1 MKKDKQTE
9 VDPENLDQ
17 KNQKKKI
24 KLSTMAPALSALL
37 VVACAGASVAAYTPK
52 VYAVQKPEVKTADT
66 DEAAE
71 ENAEETALE
80 GQVFDL
86 PDGVYEGTG
95 TGFAGKITVAV
106 EIKDKKIVAITILNV
121 EADDAAFF
129 NRAKGVIDRII
140 QSQNLDVDVVS
151 GATYSSRGIISA
163 VKNALTGEKDSG
175 KTAENPGQGQGS
187 TTVAEVA
194 DAAAYKDGTYYGSA
208 TGFAGPIKVKVV
220 ISGGK
225 IASVEIVET
234 SDGSS
239 YIGKASAITGKIV
252 ASQSTNVDTVSG
264 ATYSSVGIINAVRN
278 ALAQAAVD
286 GSTVPASTESTEQ
299 NNQQNQTPVVPEVS
313 GNFPYPDGTYYGVA
327 EGYLGDVKVA
337 VVLKNKTIQSVQ
349 ILENEDDAAFFNR
362 ARAVVNN
369 IVKNQTTGV
378 DVVSGATYS
387 SNGIINAVKA
397 ALESAKA
404 AANPSNG
411 NNSNTNN
418 GNQNNNNSGNNNG
431 NNGNNNSDNNNG
443 NTEKPDDSNVETET
457 YYADGSYTV
466 TVKCEPD
473 EDEDFDAYN
482 LTATITI
489 KGDKIIAV
497 TNVTG
502 DGDSS
507 NSSYIKK
514 AVNGT
519 SSTAGMVSR
528 IIGMAVVDMTQENA
542 GSQVESNLA
551 ALDTVS
557 RATCSSKSIKEAC
570 KEALNQAR
578 AKFLEQKEAE
588 ERLADVKM
596 PDGTD
601 ETGKMDAE
609 LTDPEEGQKE
619 SSEESEAEEEKK
631 KSEAETDPADDSQ
644 GTEQEQLPETDAE

>member
-1 MKKDKQTE
+1 MKKDKKTE
-9 VDPENLDQ
+9 VDLENLDP

-24 KLSTMAPALSALL
+24 NLSTMAPALSALL
-37 VVACAGASVAAYTPK
+37 VVACAGASVAAYSPK
-52 VYAVQKPEVKTADT
+52 VYAVQKPSPKTESADT
-66 DEAAE
+66 TAE
-71 ENAEETALE
+71 DTAEETALE

-86 PDGVYEGTG
+86 PDGIYEGTG

-106 EIKDKKIVAITILNV
+106 EIKDKKIVAITVLNV

-175 KTAENPGQGQGS
+175 KTAENPGKGEGS

-225 IASVEIVET
+225 IASIEIVST

-239 YIGKASAITGKIV
+239 YISKASAITGKIV
-252 ASQSTNVDTVSG
+252 SSQSTNVDTVSG

-286 GSTVPASTESTEQ
+286 GSTVPVSTENTEQ
-299 NNQQNQTPVVPEVS
+299 NNQQNQSAPTPSVS
-313 GNFPYPDGTYYGVA
+313 GNFPYPDGTYYGTA

-337 VVLKNKTIQSVQ
+337 IVLKNHTIQSVQ

-411 NNSNTNN
+411 NNSNN

-431 NNGNNNSDNNNG
+431 NTGNNNNSNNNG
-443 NTEKPDDSNVETET
+443 STEKPDDSNTNAPT

-473 EDEDFDAYN
+473 ESEDFDAYN
-482 LTATITI
+482 LTATITV
-489 KGDKIIAV
+489 KGDKITAIS
-497 TNVTG
+497 NISG

-507 NSSYIKK
+507 NDRYINW
-514 AVNGT
+514 AANGRYNNVGII
-519 SSTAGMVSR
+519 SQ
-528 IIGMAVVDMTQENA
+528 IIGLATIDMSKENA
-542 GSQVESNLA
+542 ETTMNEAIANV
-551 ALDTVS
+551 DVVS
-557 RATCSSKSIKEAC
+557 RATCSSQALKDAC

-578 AKFLEQKEAE
+578 AKFLEQKDDQKN
-588 ERLADVKM
+588 LADVKM

-601 ETGKMDAE
+601 ETGNADTE
-609 LTDPEEGQKE
+609 LTDPENDPQ
-619 SSEESEAEEEKK
+619 EA
-631 KSEAETDPADDSQ
+631 A
-644 GTEQEQLPETDAE
+644 QEQLLETE

>member
-1 MKKDKQTE
+1 MKKDKKTE
-9 VDPENLDQ
+9 VDPENLDP

-24 KLSTMAPALSALL
+24 NLSTMAPALSALL
-37 VVACAGASVAAYTPK
+37 VVACAGASVAAYSPK
-52 VYAVQKPEVKTADT
+52 VYAVQKPSPKTESADT
-66 DEAAE
+66 TAE
-71 ENAEETALE
+71 DTAEETALE

-86 PDGVYEGTG
+86 PDGIYEGTG

-106 EIKDKKIVAITILNV
+106 EIKDKKIVAITVLNV

-140 QSQNLDVDVVS
+140 QSQNLDVDIVS

-175 KTAENPGQGQGS
+175 KTAENPGKGEGS

-225 IASVEIVET
+225 IASIEIVST

-239 YIGKASAITGKIV
+239 YISKASAITGKIV
-252 ASQSTNVDTVSG
+252 SFQSTNVDTVSG

-286 GSTVPASTESTEQ
+286 GSTVPVSTENTEQ
-299 NNQQNQTPVVPEVS
+299 NNQQNQSAPTPSVS
-313 GNFPYPDGTYYGVA
+313 GNFPYPDGTYYGTA

-337 VVLKNKTIQSVQ
+337 IVLKNHTIQSVQ

-411 NNSNTNN
+411 NNSNN

-431 NNGNNNSDNNNG
+431 NTGNNNNSNNSG
-443 NTEKPDDSNVETET
+443 STEKPDDSNTNAPT

-473 EDEDFDAYN
+473 ESEDFDAYN
-482 LTATITI
+482 LTATITV
-489 KGDKIIAV
+489 KGDKITAIS
-497 TNVTG
+497 NVSG

-507 NSSYIKK
+507 NDRYINW
-514 AVNGT
+514 AANGR
-519 SSTAGMVSR
+519 SNNVGIISQ
-528 IIGMAVVDMTQENA
+528 IIGLATIDMSKENA
-542 GSQVESNLA
+542 ETTMNEAIANV
-551 ALDTVS
+551 DVVS
-557 RATCSSKSIKEAC
+557 RATCSSKALKDAC

-578 AKFLEQKEAE
+578 AKFLEQKDDQKN
-588 ERLADVKM
+588 LADVKM

-601 ETGKMDAE
+601 ETGNADTE
-609 LTDPEEGQKE
+609 LTDPENDPQ
-619 SSEESEAEEEKK
+619 EA
-631 KSEAETDPADDSQ
+631 A
-644 GTEQEQLPETDAE
+644 QEQLLETE

>member
-1 MKKDKQTE
+1 MKKDKKTE
-9 VDPENLDQ
+9 VDPENLDP

-24 KLSTMAPALSALL
+24 NLSTMAPALSALL
-37 VVACAGASVAAYTPK
+37 VVACAGASVAAYSPK
-52 VYAVQKPEVKTADT
+52 VYAVQKPSPKTESADT
-66 DEAAE
+66 TAE
-71 ENAEETALE
+71 DTAEETALE

-86 PDGVYEGTG
+86 PDGIYEGTG

-106 EIKDKKIVAITILNV
+106 EIKDKKIVAITVLNV
-121 EADDAAFF
+121 EADDVAFF

-175 KTAENPGQGQGS
+175 KTAENPGKGEGS

-225 IASVEIVET
+225 IASIEIVST

-239 YIGKASAITGKIV
+239 YISKASAITGKIV
-252 ASQSTNVDTVSG
+252 SSQSTNVDTVSG

-286 GSTVPASTESTEQ
+286 GSTVPVSTENTEQ
-299 NNQQNQTPVVPEVS
+299 NNQQNQSAPTPSVS
-313 GNFPYPDGTYYGVA
+313 GNFPYPDGTYYGTA

-337 VVLKNKTIQSVQ
+337 IVLKNHTIQSVQ

-411 NNSNTNN
+411 NNSNN

-431 NNGNNNSDNNNG
+431 NTGNNNNSNNNG
-443 NTEKPDDSNVETET
+443 STEKPDDSNTNAPT

-473 EDEDFDAYN
+473 ESEDFDAYN
-482 LTATITI
+482 LTATITV
-489 KGDKIIAV
+489 KGDKITAIS
-497 TNVTG
+497 NVSG

-507 NSSYIKK
+507 NDRYINW
-514 AVNGT
+514 AANGR
-519 SSTAGMVSR
+519 SNNVGIISQ
-528 IIGMAVVDMTQENA
+528 IIGLATIDMSKENA
-542 GSQVESNLA
+542 ETTMNEAIANV
-551 ALDTVS
+551 DVVS
-557 RATCSSKSIKEAC
+557 RATCSSQALKDAC

-578 AKFLEQKEAE
+578 AKFLKQKDDQKN
-588 ERLADVKM
+588 LADVKM

-601 ETGKMDAE
+601 ETGNADTE
-609 LTDPEEGQKE
+609 LTDPENDPQ
-619 SSEESEAEEEKK
+619 EA
-631 KSEAETDPADDSQ
+631 A
-644 GTEQEQLPETDAE
+644 QEQLLETE

>member
-1 MKKDKQTE
+1 MKKDKKTE
-9 VDPENLDQ
+9 VDPENLDP

-24 KLSTMAPALSALL
+24 NLSTMAPALSALL
-37 VVACAGASVAAYTPK
+37 VVACAGASVAAYSPK
-52 VYAVQKPEVKTADT
+52 VYAVQKPSPKTESADT
-66 DEAAE
+66 TAE
-71 ENAEETALE
+71 DTAEETALE

-86 PDGVYEGTG
+86 PDGIYEGTG

-106 EIKDKKIVAITILNV
+106 EIKDKKIVAITVLNV

-175 KTAENPGQGQGS
+175 KTAENPGKGEGS

-225 IASVEIVET
+225 IASIEIVST

-239 YIGKASAITGKIV
+239 YISKASAITGKIV
-252 ASQSTNVDTVSG
+252 SSQSTNVDTVSG

-286 GSTVPASTESTEQ
+286 GSTVPASTENTEQ
-299 NNQQNQTPVVPEVS
+299 NNQQNQSAPTPSVS
-313 GNFPYPDGTYYGVA
+313 GNFPYPDGTYYGTA

-337 VVLKNKTIQSVQ
+337 IVLKNHTIQSVQ

-362 ARAVVNN
+362 ARAVVNH

-431 NNGNNNSDNNNG
+431 NNGDNNNGNNNG
-443 NTEKPDDSNVETET
+443 NTEKPDDSNVETGT

-473 EDEDFDAYN
+473 EDEGFDEYN
-482 LTATITI
+482 LTAAITV
-489 KGDKIIAV
+489 KGDKITAIS
-497 TNVTG
+497 NVSG

-507 NSSYIKK
+507 NDRYINW
-514 AVNGT
+514 AANGR
-519 SSTAGMVSR
+519 SNNAGIINQ
-528 IIGMAVVDMTQENA
+528 IIGLATIDMSKENA
-542 GSQVESNLA
+542 ETTMNEAIANV
-551 ALDTVS
+551 DVVS
-557 RATCSSKSIKEAC
+557 RATCSSKALKEAC

-578 AKFLEQKEAE
+578 AKFLEQKEE
-588 ERLADVKM
+588 QEDLADVKM
-596 PDGTD
+596 PAGTGNAD
-601 ETGKMDAE
+601 TE
-609 LTDPEEGQKE
+609 LTDPKNDPQ
-619 SSEESEAEEEKK
+619 EA
-631 KSEAETDPADDSQ
+631 A
-644 GTEQEQLPETDAE
+644 QEQLLETE

>member
-1 MKKDKQTE
+1 MKKDKKTE
-9 VDPENLDQ
+9 VDLENLDP

-24 KLSTMAPALSALL
+24 NLSTMAPALSALL
-37 VVACAGASVAAYTPK
+37 VVACAGASVAAYSPK
-52 VYAVQKPEVKTADT
+52 VYAVQKPSPKTESADT
-66 DEAAE
+66 TAE
-71 ENAEETALE
+71 DTAEETALE

-86 PDGVYEGTG
+86 PDGIYEGTG

-106 EIKDKKIVAITILNV
+106 EIKDKKIVAITVLNV

-175 KTAENPGQGQGS
+175 KTAENPGKGEGS

-225 IASVEIVET
+225 IASIEIVST

-239 YIGKASAITGKIV
+239 YISKASAITGKIV
-252 ASQSTNVDTVSG
+252 SSQSTNVDTVSG

-286 GSTVPASTESTEQ
+286 GSTVPASTENTEQ
-299 NNQQNQTPVVPEVS
+299 NNQQNQSAPTPSVS
-313 GNFPYPDGTYYGVA
+313 GNFPYPDGTYYGTA

-337 VVLKNKTIQSVQ
+337 IVLKNHTIQSVQ

-411 NNSNTNN
+411 NNSNN

-431 NNGNNNSDNNNG
+431 NTGNNNNSNNNG
-443 NTEKPDDSNVETET
+443 STEKPDDSNTNAPT

-473 EDEDFDAYN
+473 ESEDFDAYN
-482 LTATITI
+482 LTATITV
-489 KGDKIIAV
+489 KGDKITAIS
-497 TNVTG
+497 NVSG

-507 NSSYIKK
+507 NDRYINW
-514 AVNGT
+514 AANGR
-519 SSTAGMVSR
+519 SNNVGIVSQ
-528 IIGMAVVDMTQENA
+528 IIGLATIDMSKENA
-542 GSQVESNLA
+542 ETTMNEAIANV
-551 ALDTVS
+551 DVVS
-557 RATCSSKSIKEAC
+557 RATCSSKALKDAC

-578 AKFLEQKEAE
+578 AKFLEQKDDQKN
-588 ERLADVKM
+588 LADVKM

-601 ETGKMDAE
+601 ETGNADTE
-609 LTDPEEGQKE
+609 LTDPENDPQ
-619 SSEESEAEEEKK
+619 EA
-631 KSEAETDPADDSQ
+631 A
-644 GTEQEQLPETDAE
+644 QEQLLETE

>member
-1 MKKDKQTE
+1 MKKDKKTE
-9 VDPENLDQ
+9 VDPENLDP

-24 KLSTMAPALSALL
+24 NLSTMAPALSALL
-37 VVACAGASVAAYTPK
+37 VVACAGASVAAYSPK
-52 VYAVQKPEVKTADT
+52 VYAVQKPSPKTESADT
-66 DEAAE
+66 TAE
-71 ENAEETALE
+71 DTAEETALE

-86 PDGVYEGTG
+86 PDGIYEGTG

-106 EIKDKKIVAITILNV
+106 EIKDKKIVAITVLNV

-175 KTAENPGQGQGS
+175 KTAENPGKGEGS

-225 IASVEIVET
+225 IASIEIVST

-239 YIGKASAITGKIV
+239 YISKASAITGKIV
-252 ASQSTNVDTVSG
+252 SSQSTNVDTVSG

-286 GSTVPASTESTEQ
+286 GSTVPASTENTEQ
-299 NNQQNQTPVVPEVS
+299 NNQQNQSAPTPSVS
-313 GNFPYPDGTYYGVA
+313 GNFPYPDGTYYGTA

-337 VVLKNKTIQSVQ
+337 IVLKNHTIQSVQ

-411 NNSNTNN
+411 NNSNN

-431 NNGNNNSDNNNG
+431 NTGNNNNSNNNG
-443 NTEKPDDSNVETET
+443 STEKPDDSNTNAPT

-473 EDEDFDAYN
+473 ESEHFDAYN
-482 LTATITI
+482 LTATITV
-489 KGDKIIAV
+489 KGDKITAIS
-497 TNVTG
+497 NVSG

-507 NSSYIKK
+507 NDRYINW
-514 AVNGT
+514 AENGR
-519 SSTAGMVSR
+519 SNNVGIISQ
-528 IIGMAVVDMTQENA
+528 IIGLATIDMSKENA
-542 GSQVESNLA
+542 ETTMNEAIANV
-551 ALDTVS
+551 DVVS
-557 RATCSSKSIKEAC
+557 RATCSSQALKDAC

-578 AKFLEQKEAE
+578 AKFLEQKDDQKN
-588 ERLADVKM
+588 LADVKM

-601 ETGKMDAE
+601 ETGNADTE
-609 LTDPEEGQKE
+609 LTDPENDPQ
-619 SSEESEAEEEKK
+619 EA
-631 KSEAETDPADDSQ
+631 A
-644 GTEQEQLPETDAE
+644 QEQLLETE

>member
-1 MKKDKQTE
+1 MKKDKKTE
-9 VDPENLDQ
+9 VDPENLDP

-24 KLSTMAPALSALL
+24 NLSTMAPALSALL
-37 VVACAGASVAAYTPK
+37 VVACAGASVAAYSPK
-52 VYAVQKPEVKTADT
+52 VYAVQKPSPKTESADT
-66 DEAAE
+66 TAE
-71 ENAEETALE
+71 DTAEETALE

-86 PDGVYEGTG
+86 PDGIYEGTG

-106 EIKDKKIVAITILNV
+106 EIKDKKIVAITVLNV

-140 QSQNLDVDVVS
+140 QSQNLVVDVVS

-175 KTAENPGQGQGS
+175 KTAENPGKGEGS

-194 DAAAYKDGTYYGSA
+194 DAAVYKDGTYYGSA

-225 IASVEIVET
+225 IASIEIVST

-239 YIGKASAITGKIV
+239 YISKASAITGKIV
-252 ASQSTNVDTVSG
+252 SSQSTNVDTVSG

-286 GSTVPASTESTEQ
+286 GSTVPVSTENTEQ
-299 NNQQNQTPVVPEVS
+299 NNQQNQSAPTPSVS
-313 GNFPYPDGTYYGVA
+313 GNFPYPDGTYYGTA

-337 VVLKNKTIQSVQ
+337 IVLKNHTIQSVQ

-411 NNSNTNN
+411 NNSNN

-431 NNGNNNSDNNNG
+431 NTGNNNNSNNNG
-443 NTEKPDDSNVETET
+443 STEKPDDSNTNAPT

-473 EDEDFDAYN
+473 ESEDFDAYN
-482 LTATITI
+482 LTATITV
-489 KGDKIIAV
+489 KGDKITAIS
-497 TNVTG
+497 NVSG

-507 NSSYIKK
+507 NDRYINW
-514 AVNGT
+514 AANGR
-519 SSTAGMVSR
+519 SNNVGIISQ
-528 IIGMAVVDMTQENA
+528 IIGLATIDMSKENA
-542 GSQVESNLA
+542 ETTMNEAIANV
-551 ALDTVS
+551 DVVS
-557 RATCSSKSIKEAC
+557 RATCSSQALKDAC

-578 AKFLEQKEAE
+578 AKFLEQKDDQKN
-588 ERLADVKM
+588 LADVKM

-601 ETGKMDAE
+601 ETGNADTE
-609 LTDPEEGQKE
+609 LTDPENDPQ
-619 SSEESEAEEEKK
+619 EA
-631 KSEAETDPADDSQ
+631 A
-644 GTEQEQLPETDAE
+644 QEQLLETE

>member
-1 MKKDKQTE
+1 MKKDKKTE
-9 VDPENLDQ
+9 VDPENLDP

-24 KLSTMAPALSALL
+24 NLSTMAPALSALL
-37 VVACAGASVAAYTPK
+37 VVACAGASVAAYSPK
-52 VYAVQKPEVKTADT
+52 VYAVQKPSPKTESADT
-66 DEAAE
+66 TAE
-71 ENAEETALE
+71 DTAEETALE

-86 PDGVYEGTG
+86 PDGIYEGTG

-106 EIKDKKIVAITILNV
+106 EIKDKKIVAITVLNV

-175 KTAENPGQGQGS
+175 KTAENPGKGEGS

-225 IASVEIVET
+225 IASIEIVST

-239 YIGKASAITGKIV
+239 YISKASAITGKIV
-252 ASQSTNVDTVSG
+252 SSQSTNVDTVSG

-286 GSTVPASTESTEQ
+286 GSTVPVSTENTEQ
-299 NNQQNQTPVVPEVS
+299 NNQQNQSAPTPSVS
-313 GNFPYPDGTYYGVA
+313 GNFPYPDGTYYGTA

-337 VVLKNKTIQSVQ
+337 IVLKNHTIQSVQ

-411 NNSNTNN
+411 NNSNN

-431 NNGNNNSDNNNG
+431 NTGNNNNSNNNG
-443 NTEKPDDSNVETET
+443 STEKPDDSNTNAPT

-466 TVKCEPD
+466 TVKCGPD
-473 EDEDFDAYN
+473 ESEDFDAYN
-482 LTATITI
+482 LTATITV
-489 KGDKIIAV
+489 KGDKITAIS
-497 TNVTG
+497 NVSG

-507 NSSYIKK
+507 NDRYINW
-514 AVNGT
+514 AANGR
-519 SSTAGMVSR
+519 SNNVGIISQ
-528 IIGMAVVDMTQENA
+528 IIGLATIDMSKENA
-542 GSQVESNLA
+542 ETTMNEAIANV
-551 ALDTVS
+551 DVVS
-557 RATCSSKSIKEAC
+557 RATCSSKALKDAC

-578 AKFLEQKEAE
+578 AKFLEQKDDQKN
-588 ERLADVKM
+588 LADVKM

-601 ETGKMDAE
+601 ETGNADTE
-609 LTDPEEGQKE
+609 LTDPENDPQ
-619 SSEESEAEEEKK
+619 EA
-631 KSEAETDPADDSQ
+631 A
-644 GTEQEQLPETDAE
+644 QEQLLETE

>member
-1 MKKDKQTE
+1 MKKDKKTE
-9 VDPENLDQ
+9 VDPENLDP

-24 KLSTMAPALSALL
+24 NLSTMAPALSALL
-37 VVACAGASVAAYTPK
+37 VVACAGASVAAYSPK
-52 VYAVQKPEVKTADT
+52 VYAVQKPSPKTESADT
-66 DEAAE
+66 TAE
-71 ENAEETALE
+71 DTAEETALE

-86 PDGVYEGTG
+86 PDGIYEGTG

-106 EIKDKKIVAITILNV
+106 EIKDKKIVAITVLNV

-175 KTAENPGQGQGS
+175 KTAENPGKGEGS
-187 TTVAEVA
+187 TTVAQVA

-220 ISGGK
+220 ISSGK
-225 IASVEIVET
+225 IASIEIVST

-239 YIGKASAITGKIV
+239 YISKASAITGKIV
-252 ASQSTNVDTVSG
+252 SSQSTNVDTVSG

-278 ALAQAAVD
+278 ALAQAAAD
-286 GSTVPASTESTEQ
+286 GTTVPDSTENTEQ
-299 NNQQNQTPVVPEVS
+299 NNQQNQAAPTPTVT

-337 VVLKNKTIQSVQ
+337 IVLKNKTLQSVE

-362 ARAVVNN
+362 ARTVANN

-411 NNSNTNN
+411 NNSNN

-431 NNGNNNSDNNNG
+431 NTGNNNNSNNNG
-443 NTEKPDDSNVETET
+443 STEKPDDSNTNAPT

-473 EDEDFDAYN
+473 ESENFDAYN
-482 LTATITI
+482 LTATITV
-489 KGDKIIAV
+489 KGDKITAIS
-497 TNVTG
+497 NVSG

-507 NSSYIKK
+507 NDRYINW
-514 AVNGT
+514 AANGR
-519 SSTAGMVSR
+519 SNNVGIISQ
-528 IIGMAVVDMTQENA
+528 IIGLATIDMSKENA
-542 GSQVESNLA
+542 ETTMNEAIANV
-551 ALDTVS
+551 DVVS
-557 RATCSSKSIKEAC
+557 RATCSSQALKDAC

-578 AKFLEQKEAE
+578 AKFLEQKDDQKN
-588 ERLADVKM
+588 LADVKM

-601 ETGKMDAE
+601 ETGNADTE
-609 LTDPEEGQKE
+609 LTDPENDPQ
-619 SSEESEAEEEKK
+619 EA
-631 KSEAETDPADDSQ
+631 A
-644 GTEQEQLPETDAE
+644 QEQLLETE

>member
-1 MKKDKQTE
+1 MKKDKKTE
-9 VDPENLDQ
+9 VDPENLDP

-24 KLSTMAPALSALL
+24 NLSTMAPALSALL
-37 VVACAGASVAAYTPK
+37 VVACAGASVAAYSPK
-52 VYAVQKPEVKTADT
+52 VYAVQKPSLKTESADT
-66 DEAAE
+66 TAE
-71 ENAEETALE
+71 DTAEETALE

-86 PDGVYEGTG
+86 PDGIYEGTG

-106 EIKDKKIVAITILNV
+106 EIKDKKIVAITVLNV

-140 QSQNLDVDVVS
+140 QSQNLDVDVIS

-175 KTAENPGQGQGS
+175 KTAENPGKGEGS

-225 IASVEIVET
+225 IASIEIVST

-239 YIGKASAITGKIV
+239 YISKASAITGKIV
-252 ASQSTNVDTVSG
+252 SSQSTNVDTVSG

-286 GSTVPASTESTEQ
+286 GSTVPASTENTEQ
-299 NNQQNQTPVVPEVS
+299 NNQQNQSAPTPSVS
-313 GNFPYPDGTYYGVA
+313 GNFPYPDGTYYGTA

-337 VVLKNKTIQSVQ
+337 IVLKNHTIQSVQ

-411 NNSNTNN
+411 NNSNN

-431 NNGNNNSDNNNG
+431 NTENNNNSNNNG
-443 NTEKPDDSNVETET
+443 STEKPDDSNTNAPT

-473 EDEDFDAYN
+473 ESEDFDAYN
-482 LTATITI
+482 LTATITV
-489 KGDKIIAV
+489 KGDKITAIS
-497 TNVTG
+497 NVSG

-507 NSSYIKK
+507 NDRYINW
-514 AVNGT
+514 AANGR
-519 SSTAGMVSR
+519 SNNVGIISQ
-528 IIGMAVVDMTQENA
+528 IIGLATIDMSKENA
-542 GSQVESNLA
+542 ETTMNEAIANV
-551 ALDTVS
+551 DVVS
-557 RATCSSKSIKEAC
+557 RATCSSKALKDAC

-578 AKFLEQKEAE
+578 AKFLEQKDDQKN
-588 ERLADVKM
+588 LADVKM

-601 ETGKMDAE
+601 ETGNADTE
-609 LTDPEEGQKE
+609 LTDPENDPQEAAQKQLL
-619 SSEESEAEEEKK
+619 
-631 KSEAETDPADDSQ
+631 ET
-644 GTEQEQLPETDAE
+644 E

>member
-1 MKKDKQTE
+1 MKKDKKTE
-9 VDPENLDQ
+9 VDPENLDP

-24 KLSTMAPALSALL
+24 NLSTMAPALSALL
-37 VVACAGASVAAYTPK
+37 VVACAGASVAAYSPK
-52 VYAVQKPEVKTADT
+52 VYAVQKPSPKTESADT
-66 DEAAE
+66 TAE
-71 ENAEETALE
+71 DTAEETALE

-86 PDGVYEGTG
+86 PDGIYEGTG

-106 EIKDKKIVAITILNV
+106 EIKDKKIVAITVLNV

-175 KTAENPGQGQGS
+175 KTAENPGKGEGS

-225 IASVEIVET
+225 IASIEIVST

-239 YIGKASAITGKIV
+239 YISKASAITGKIV
-252 ASQSTNVDTVSG
+252 SSQSTNVDTVSG

-286 GSTVPASTESTEQ
+286 GSTVPVSTENTEQ
-299 NNQQNQTPVVPEVS
+299 NNQQNQSAPTPSVS
-313 GNFPYPDGTYYGVA
+313 GNFPYPDGTYYGTA

-337 VVLKNKTIQSVQ
+337 IVLKNHTIQSVQ

-411 NNSNTNN
+411 NNSNN

-431 NNGNNNSDNNNG
+431 NTGNNNNSNNNG
-443 NTEKPDDSNVETET
+443 STEKPDDSNTNAPT

-473 EDEDFDAYN
+473 ESEDFDAYN
-482 LTATITI
+482 LTATITV
-489 KGDKIIAV
+489 KGDKITAIS
-497 TNVTG
+497 NVSG

-507 NSSYIKK
+507 NDRYINW
-514 AVNGT
+514 AANGR
-519 SSTAGMVSR
+519 SNNVGIISQ
-528 IIGMAVVDMTQENA
+528 IIGLATIDMSKENA
-542 GSQVESNLA
+542 ETTMNEAIANV
-551 ALDTVS
+551 DVVS
-557 RATCSSKSIKEAC
+557 RATCSSQALKDAC

-578 AKFLEQKEAE
+578 AKFLKQKDDQKN
-588 ERLADVKM
+588 LADVKM

-601 ETGKMDAE
+601 ETGNADTE
-609 LTDPEEGQKE
+609 LTDPENEPQ
-619 SSEESEAEEEKK
+619 EA
-631 KSEAETDPADDSQ
+631 A
-644 GTEQEQLPETDAE
+644 QEQLLETE

>member
-1 MKKDKQTE
+1 M
-9 VDPENLDQ
+9 
-17 KNQKKKI
+17 
-24 KLSTMAPALSALL
+24 
-37 VVACAGASVAAYTPK
+37 AAYTPK
-52 VYAVQKPEVKTADT
+52 VYAVQKAAPKATESDT
-66 DEAAE
+66 VEDTTAE
-71 ENAEETALE
+71 EMNLE

-86 PDGVYEGTG
+86 PDGIYEGTG
-95 TGFAGKITVAV
+95 TGFVGKITVAV
-106 EIKDKKIVAITILNV
+106 EIKDKKIVAITVLNV

-175 KTAENPGQGQGS
+175 KTAENPGKGEGS

-225 IASVEIVET
+225 IASIEIVST

-239 YIGKASAITGKIV
+239 YISKASAITGKIV
-252 ASQSTNVDTVSG
+252 SSQSTNVDTVSG

-286 GSTVPASTESTEQ
+286 GSTVPASTENTEQ
-299 NNQQNQTPVVPEVS
+299 NNQQNQSAPTPSVS
-313 GNFPYPDGTYYGVA
+313 GNFPYPDGTYYGTA

-337 VVLKNKTIQSVQ
+337 IVLKNHTIQSVQ

-411 NNSNTNN
+411 NNSNN

-431 NNGNNNSDNNNG
+431 NTGNNNNSNNNG
-443 NTEKPDDSNVETET
+443 STEKPDDSNTNAPT

-473 EDEDFDAYN
+473 ESEDFDAYN
-482 LTATITI
+482 LTATITV
-489 KGDKIIAV
+489 KGDKITAIS
-497 TNVTG
+497 NVSG

-507 NSSYIKK
+507 NDRYINW
-514 AVNGT
+514 AANGR
-519 SSTAGMVSR
+519 SNNVGIISQ
-528 IIGMAVVDMTQENA
+528 IIGLATIDMSKENA
-542 GSQVESNLA
+542 ETTMNEAIANV
-551 ALDTVS
+551 DVVS
-557 RATCSSKSIKEAC
+557 RATCSSQALKDAC

-578 AKFLEQKEAE
+578 AKFLEQKDDQKN
-588 ERLADVKM
+588 LADVKM

-601 ETGKMDAE
+601 ETGNADTE
-609 LTDPEEGQKE
+609 LTDPENDPQ
-619 SSEESEAEEEKK
+619 EA
-631 KSEAETDPADDSQ
+631 A
-644 GTEQEQLPETDAE
+644 QEQLLETE

>member
-1 MKKDKQTE
+1 M
-9 VDPENLDQ
+9 
-17 KNQKKKI
+17 
-24 KLSTMAPALSALL
+24 
-37 VVACAGASVAAYTPK
+37 AAYSPK
-52 VYAVQKPEVKTADT
+52 VYAVQKPSPKTESADT
-66 DEAAE
+66 TAE
-71 ENAEETALE
+71 DTAEETALE

-86 PDGVYEGTG
+86 PDGIYEGTG

-106 EIKDKKIVAITILNV
+106 EIKDKKIVAITVLNV

-175 KTAENPGQGQGS
+175 KTAENPGKGEGS

-225 IASVEIVET
+225 IASIEIVST

-239 YIGKASAITGKIV
+239 YISKASAITGKIV
-252 ASQSTNVDTVSG
+252 SSQSTNVDTVSG

-286 GSTVPASTESTEQ
+286 GSTVPVSTENTEQ
-299 NNQQNQTPVVPEVS
+299 NNQQNQSAPTPSVS
-313 GNFPYPDGTYYGVA
+313 GNFPYPDGTYYGTA

-337 VVLKNKTIQSVQ
+337 IVLKNHTIQSVQ

-411 NNSNTNN
+411 NNSNN

-431 NNGNNNSDNNNG
+431 NTGNNNNSNNNG
-443 NTEKPDDSNVETET
+443 STEKPDDSNTNAPT

-466 TVKCEPD
+466 TVKCGPD
-473 EDEDFDAYN
+473 ESEDFDAYN
-482 LTATITI
+482 LTATITV
-489 KGDKIIAV
+489 KGDKITAIS
-497 TNVTG
+497 NVSG

-507 NSSYIKK
+507 NDRYINW
-514 AVNGT
+514 AANGR
-519 SSTAGMVSR
+519 SNNVGIISQ
-528 IIGMAVVDMTQENA
+528 IIGLATIDMSKENA
-542 GSQVESNLA
+542 ETTMNEAIANV
-551 ALDTVS
+551 DVVS
-557 RATCSSKSIKEAC
+557 RATCSSQALKDAC

-578 AKFLEQKEAE
+578 AKFLEQKDDQKN
-588 ERLADVKM
+588 LADVKM

-601 ETGKMDAE
+601 ETGNADTE
-609 LTDPEEGQKE
+609 LTDPENDPQ
-619 SSEESEAEEEKK
+619 EA
-631 KSEAETDPADDSQ
+631 A
-644 GTEQEQLPETDAE
+644 QEQLLETE

>member
-1 MKKDKQTE
+1 MKKDKKTE
-9 VDPENLDQ
+9 VDPENLDP

-24 KLSTMAPALSALL
+24 NLSTMAPALSALL
-37 VVACAGASVAAYTPK
+37 VVACAGASVAAYSPK
-52 VYAVQKPEVKTADT
+52 VYAVQKPSPKTESADT
-66 DEAAE
+66 TAE
-71 ENAEETALE
+71 DTAEETALE

-86 PDGVYEGTG
+86 PDGIYEGTG

-106 EIKDKKIVAITILNV
+106 EIKDKKIVAITVLNV

-175 KTAENPGQGQGS
+175 KTAENPGKGEGS

-225 IASVEIVET
+225 IASIEIVST

-239 YIGKASAITGKIV
+239 YISKASAITGKIV
-252 ASQSTNVDTVSG
+252 SSQSTNVDTVSG

-286 GSTVPASTESTEQ
+286 GSTVPASTENTEQ
-299 NNQQNQTPVVPEVS
+299 NNQQNQSAPTPSVS
-313 GNFPYPDGTYYGVA
+313 GNFPYPDGTYYGTA

-337 VVLKNKTIQSVQ
+337 IVLKNHTIQSVQ

-404 AANPSNG
+404 AANPFNG
-411 NNSNTNN
+411 NNSNN

-431 NNGNNNSDNNNG
+431 NTGNNNNSNNNG
-443 NTEKPDDSNVETET
+443 STEKPDDSNTNAPT

-473 EDEDFDAYN
+473 ESEDFDAYN
-482 LTATITI
+482 LTATITV
-489 KGDKIIAV
+489 KGDKITAIS
-497 TNVTG
+497 NVSG

-507 NSSYIKK
+507 NDRYINW
-514 AVNGT
+514 AANGR
-519 SSTAGMVSR
+519 SNNVGIISQ
-528 IIGMAVVDMTQENA
+528 IIGLATIDMSKENA
-542 GSQVESNLA
+542 ETTMNEAIANV
-551 ALDTVS
+551 DVVS
-557 RATCSSKSIKEAC
+557 RATCSSQALKDAC

-578 AKFLEQKEAE
+578 AKFLEQKDDQKN
-588 ERLADVKM
+588 LADVKM

-601 ETGKMDAE
+601 ETGNADTE
-609 LTDPEEGQKE
+609 LTDPENDPQ
-619 SSEESEAEEEKK
+619 EA
-631 KSEAETDPADDSQ
+631 A
-644 GTEQEQLPETDAE
+644 QEQLLETE

>member
-1 MKKDKQTE
+1 MKKDKKTE
-9 VDPENLDQ
+9 VDPENLDP

-24 KLSTMAPALSALL
+24 NLSTMAPALSALL
-37 VVACAGASVAAYTPK
+37 VVACAGASVAAYSPK
-52 VYAVQKPEVKTADT
+52 VYAVQKPSPKTESADT
-66 DEAAE
+66 TAE
-71 ENAEETALE
+71 DTAEETALE

-86 PDGVYEGTG
+86 PDGIYEGTG

-106 EIKDKKIVAITILNV
+106 EIKDKKIVAITVLNV

-163 VKNALTGEKDSG
+163 IKNALTGEKDSG
-175 KTAENPGQGQGS
+175 KTAENPGKGEGS

-225 IASVEIVET
+225 IASIEIVST

-239 YIGKASAITGKIV
+239 YISKASAITGKIV
-252 ASQSTNVDTVSG
+252 SSQSTNVDTVSG

-286 GSTVPASTESTEQ
+286 GSTVPVSTENTEQ
-299 NNQQNQTPVVPEVS
+299 NNQQNQSAPTPSVS
-313 GNFPYPDGTYYGVA
+313 GNFPYPDGTYYGTA

-337 VVLKNKTIQSVQ
+337 IVLKNHTIQSVQ

-411 NNSNTNN
+411 NNSNN

-431 NNGNNNSDNNNG
+431 NTGNNNNSNNNG
-443 NTEKPDDSNVETET
+443 STEKPDDSNTNAPT

-473 EDEDFDAYN
+473 ESEDFDAYN
-482 LTATITI
+482 LTATITV
-489 KGDKIIAV
+489 KGDKITAIS
-497 TNVTG
+497 NVSG

-507 NSSYIKK
+507 NDRYINW
-514 AVNGT
+514 AANGR
-519 SSTAGMVSR
+519 SNNVGIISQ
-528 IIGMAVVDMTQENA
+528 IIGLATIDMSKENA
-542 GSQVESNLA
+542 ETTMNEAIANV
-551 ALDTVS
+551 DVVS
-557 RATCSSKSIKEAC
+557 RATCSSQALKDAC

-578 AKFLEQKEAE
+578 AKFLKQKDDQKN
-588 ERLADVKM
+588 LADVKM

-601 ETGKMDAE
+601 ETGNADTE
-609 LTDPEEGQKE
+609 LTDPENDPQ
-619 SSEESEAEEEKK
+619 EA
-631 KSEAETDPADDSQ
+631 A
-644 GTEQEQLPETDAE
+644 QEQLLETE

>member
-9 VDPENLDQ
+9 VDQENMDP

-24 KLSTMAPALSALL
+24 KLSSMAPALSALL
-37 VVACAGASVAAYTPK
+37 VVACVGASVATYTPK
-52 VYAVQKPEVKTADT
+52 VYAVQKPSPKTEDT
-66 DEAAE
+66 ETA
-71 ENAEETALE
+71 AEETAEETTLE

-95 TGFAGKITVAV
+95 TGFAGKITVSV
-106 EIKDKKIVAITILNV
+106 EIKDKKIVAITVLNV

-175 KTAENPGQGQGS
+175 KTAENPGLGQGS
-187 TTVAEVA
+187 TSVAEVA

-225 IASVEIVET
+225 IASVEIVST

-252 ASQSTNVDTVSG
+252 SSQSTNVDTVSG

-278 ALAQAAVD
+278 ALAQAVVD
-286 GSTVPASTESTEQ
+286 GSSVPASTDTVSGDD
-299 NNQQNQTPVVPEVS
+299 QQDQSAPTPSVT
-313 GNFPYPDGTYYGVA
+313 GNFPYPDGTYYGTA

-337 VVLKNKTIQSVQ
+337 IVLKNKTIQSVE

-362 ARAVVNN
+362 ARAVAGT

-411 NNSNTNN
+411 NNSNANNGSDNSNN
-418 GNQNNNNSGNNNG
+418 GNQNNNGNNSNNGNTDNGGDNNG
-431 NNGNNNSDNNNG
+431 NNSG
-443 NTEKPDDSNVETET
+443 NTDTPDQSGPV
-457 YYADGSYTV
+457 YYADGTYTV

-489 KGDKIIAV
+489 KNDKITAV

-502 DGDSS
+502 DGDSG
-507 NSSYIKK
+507 NNSYIKK

-519 SSTAGMVSR
+519 SSVAGMASR
-528 IIGMAVVDMTQENA
+528 IVGMAVVDMTQENA
-542 GSQVESNLA
+542 GSQVEGNIA

-557 RATCSSKSIKEAC
+557 RATCSSNSIKAAC
-570 KEALNQAR
+570 KEALAQAR
-578 AKFLEQKEAE
+578 EKFLEENKAKEG
-588 ERLADVKM
+588 LNDIKM
-596 PDGTD
+596 TEGTD
-601 ETGKMDAE
+601 ETDNTQTGTEETQEPDQTAEAE
-609 LTDPEEGQKE
+609 LSVNAK
-619 SSEESEAEEEKK
+619 
-631 KSEAETDPADDSQ
+631 
-644 GTEQEQLPETDAE
+644 

>member
-1 MKKDKQTE
+1 MKKDKKTE
-9 VDPENLDQ
+9 VDPENLDP

-24 KLSTMAPALSALL
+24 NLSTMAPALSALL
-37 VVACAGASVAAYTPK
+37 VVACAGASVAAYSPK
-52 VYAVQKPEVKTADT
+52 VYAVQKPSPKTESADT
-66 DEAAE
+66 TAE
-71 ENAEETALE
+71 DTAEETALE

-86 PDGVYEGTG
+86 PDGIYEGTG

-106 EIKDKKIVAITILNV
+106 EIKDKKIVAITVLNV

-140 QSQNLDVDVVS
+140 QSQNFDVDVVS
-151 GATYSSRGIISA
+151 GATYSSRDIISA

-175 KTAENPGQGQGS
+175 KTAENPGKGEGS

-225 IASVEIVET
+225 IASIEIVST

-239 YIGKASAITGKIV
+239 YISKASAITGKIV
-252 ASQSTNVDTVSG
+252 SSQSTNVDTVSG

-286 GSTVPASTESTEQ
+286 GSTVPASTENTEQ
-299 NNQQNQTPVVPEVS
+299 NNQQNQSAPTPSVS
-313 GNFPYPDGTYYGVA
+313 GNFPYPDGTYYGTA

-337 VVLKNKTIQSVQ
+337 IVLKNHTIQSVQ

-362 ARAVVNN
+362 ACAVVNN

-411 NNSNTNN
+411 NNSNN

-431 NNGNNNSDNNNG
+431 NTGNNNNSNNNG
-443 NTEKPDDSNVETET
+443 STEKPDDSNTNAPT

-473 EDEDFDAYN
+473 ESEDFDAYN
-482 LTATITI
+482 LTATITV
-489 KGDKIIAV
+489 KGDKITAIS
-497 TNVTG
+497 NVSG

-507 NSSYIKK
+507 NDRYINW
-514 AVNGT
+514 AANGR
-519 SSTAGMVSR
+519 SNNVGIISQ
-528 IIGMAVVDMTQENA
+528 IIGLATIDMSKENA
-542 GSQVESNLA
+542 ETTMNEAIANV
-551 ALDTVS
+551 DVVS
-557 RATCSSKSIKEAC
+557 RATCSSQALKDAC

-578 AKFLEQKEAE
+578 AKFLEQKDDQKN
-588 ERLADVKM
+588 LADVKM

-601 ETGKMDAE
+601 ETGNADTE
-609 LTDPEEGQKE
+609 LTDPENDPQ
-619 SSEESEAEEEKK
+619 EA
-631 KSEAETDPADDSQ
+631 A
-644 GTEQEQLPETDAE
+644 QEQLLETE

>member
-1 MKKDKQTE
+1 MKKDKKTE
-9 VDPENLDQ
+9 VDLENLDP

-24 KLSTMAPALSALL
+24 NLSTMAPALSALL
-37 VVACAGASVAAYTPK
+37 VVACAGASVAAYSPK
-52 VYAVQKPEVKTADT
+52 VYAVQKPSPKTESADT
-66 DEAAE
+66 TAE
-71 ENAEETALE
+71 DTAEETALE

-86 PDGVYEGTG
+86 PDGIYEGTG

-106 EIKDKKIVAITILNV
+106 EIKDKKIVAITVLNV

-175 KTAENPGQGQGS
+175 KTAENPGKGEGS

-225 IASVEIVET
+225 IASIEIVST

-239 YIGKASAITGKIV
+239 YISKASAITGKIV
-252 ASQSTNVDTVSG
+252 SSQSTNVDTVSG

-286 GSTVPASTESTEQ
+286 GSTVPVSTENTEQ
-299 NNQQNQTPVVPEVS
+299 NNQQNQSAPTPSVS
-313 GNFPYPDGTYYGVA
+313 GNFLYPDGTYYGTA

-337 VVLKNKTIQSVQ
+337 IVLKNHTIQSVQ

-411 NNSNTNN
+411 NNSNN

-431 NNGNNNSDNNNG
+431 NTGNNNNSNNNG
-443 NTEKPDDSNVETET
+443 STEKPDDSNTNAPT

-473 EDEDFDAYN
+473 ESEDFDAYN
-482 LTATITI
+482 LTATITV
-489 KGDKIIAV
+489 KGDKITAIS
-497 TNVTG
+497 NVSG

-507 NSSYIKK
+507 NDRYINW
-514 AVNGT
+514 AANGR
-519 SSTAGMVSR
+519 SNNVGIISQ
-528 IIGMAVVDMTQENA
+528 IIGLATIDMSKENA
-542 GSQVESNLA
+542 ETTMNEAIANV
-551 ALDTVS
+551 DVVS
-557 RATCSSKSIKEAC
+557 RATCSSQALKDAC

-578 AKFLEQKEAE
+578 AKFLEQKDDQKN
-588 ERLADVKM
+588 LADVKM

-601 ETGKMDAE
+601 ETGNADTE
-609 LTDPEEGQKE
+609 LTDPENDPQ
-619 SSEESEAEEEKK
+619 EA
-631 KSEAETDPADDSQ
+631 A
-644 GTEQEQLPETDAE
+644 QEQLLETE

>member
-1 MKKDKQTE
+1 MKKDKKTE
-9 VDPENLDQ
+9 VDPENLDP

-24 KLSTMAPALSALL
+24 NLSTMAPALSALL
-37 VVACAGASVAAYTPK
+37 VVACAGASVAAYSPK
-52 VYAVQKPEVKTADT
+52 VYAVQKPSPKTESADT
-66 DEAAE
+66 TAE
-71 ENAEETALE
+71 DTAEETALE

-86 PDGVYEGTG
+86 PDGIYEGTG

-106 EIKDKKIVAITILNV
+106 EIKDKKIVAITVLNV

-175 KTAENPGQGQGS
+175 KTAENPGKGEGS
-187 TTVAEVA
+187 TTVAQVA

-225 IASVEIVET
+225 IASIEIVST

-239 YIGKASAITGKIV
+239 YISKASAITGKIV
-252 ASQSTNVDTVSG
+252 SSQSTNVDTVSG

-286 GSTVPASTESTEQ
+286 GSTVPASTENTEQ
-299 NNQQNQTPVVPEVS
+299 NNQQNQSAPTPSVS
-313 GNFPYPDGTYYGVA
+313 GNFPYPDGTYYGTA

-337 VVLKNKTIQSVQ
+337 IVLKNHTIQSVQ

-411 NNSNTNN
+411 NNSNN

-431 NNGNNNSDNNNG
+431 NTGNNNNSNNNG
-443 NTEKPDDSNVETET
+443 STEKPDDSNTNAPT

-473 EDEDFDAYN
+473 ESEDFDAYN
-482 LTATITI
+482 LTATITV
-489 KGDKIIAV
+489 KGDKITAIS
-497 TNVTG
+497 NVSG

-507 NSSYIKK
+507 NDRYINW
-514 AVNGT
+514 AANGR
-519 SSTAGMVSR
+519 SNNVGIISQ
-528 IIGMAVVDMTQENA
+528 IIGLATIDMSKENA
-542 GSQVESNLA
+542 ETTMNEAIANV
-551 ALDTVS
+551 DVVS
-557 RATCSSKSIKEAC
+557 RATCSSQALKDAC

-578 AKFLEQKEAE
+578 AKFLKQKDDQKN
-588 ERLADVKM
+588 LADVKM

-601 ETGKMDAE
+601 ETGNADTE
-609 LTDPEEGQKE
+609 LTDPENDPQ
-619 SSEESEAEEEKK
+619 EA
-631 KSEAETDPADDSQ
+631 A
-644 GTEQEQLPETDAE
+644 QEQLLETE

>member
-1 MKKDKQTE
+1 MKKDKKTE
-9 VDPENLDQ
+9 VDPENLDP

-24 KLSTMAPALSALL
+24 NLSTMAPALSALL
-37 VVACAGASVAAYTPK
+37 VVACAGASVAAYSPK
-52 VYAVQKPEVKTADT
+52 VYAVQKPSPKTESADT
-66 DEAAE
+66 TAE
-71 ENAEETALE
+71 DTAEETALE

-86 PDGVYEGTG
+86 PDGIYEGTG

-106 EIKDKKIVAITILNV
+106 EIKDKKIVAITVLNV

-175 KTAENPGQGQGS
+175 KTAENPGKGEGS

-225 IASVEIVET
+225 IASIEIVST

-239 YIGKASAITGKIV
+239 YISKASAITGKIV
-252 ASQSTNVDTVSG
+252 SSQSTNVDTVSG

-286 GSTVPASTESTEQ
+286 GSTVPVSTENTEQ
-299 NNQQNQTPVVPEVS
+299 NNQQNQSAPTPSVS
-313 GNFPYPDGTYYGVA
+313 GNFPYPDGTYYGTA

-337 VVLKNKTIQSVQ
+337 IVLKNHTIQSVQ

-404 AANPSNG
+404 VANPSNG
-411 NNSNTNN
+411 NNSNN

-431 NNGNNNSDNNNG
+431 NTGNNNNSNNNG
-443 NTEKPDDSNVETET
+443 STEKPDDSNTNAPT

-473 EDEDFDAYN
+473 ESEDFDAYN
-482 LTATITI
+482 LTATITV
-489 KGDKIIAV
+489 KGDKITAIS
-497 TNVTG
+497 NVSG

-507 NSSYIKK
+507 NDRYINW
-514 AVNGT
+514 AANGR
-519 SSTAGMVSR
+519 SNNVGIISQ
-528 IIGMAVVDMTQENA
+528 IIGLATIDMSKENA
-542 GSQVESNLA
+542 ETTMNEAIANV
-551 ALDTVS
+551 DVVS
-557 RATCSSKSIKEAC
+557 RATCSSQALKDAC
-570 KEALNQAR
+570 KEALKQAR
-578 AKFLEQKEAE
+578 AKFLEQKDDQKN
-588 ERLADVKM
+588 LADVKM

-601 ETGKMDAE
+601 ETGNADTE
-609 LTDPEEGQKE
+609 LTDPENDPQ
-619 SSEESEAEEEKK
+619 EA
-631 KSEAETDPADDSQ
+631 A
-644 GTEQEQLPETDAE
+644 QEQLLETE

>member
-1 MKKDKQTE
+1 MKKDKKTE
-9 VDPENLDQ
+9 VDLENLDP

-24 KLSTMAPALSALL
+24 NLSTMAPALSALL
-37 VVACAGASVAAYTPK
+37 VVACAGASVAAYSPK
-52 VYAVQKPEVKTADT
+52 VYAVQKPSPKTESADT
-66 DEAAE
+66 TAE
-71 ENAEETALE
+71 DTAEETALE

-86 PDGVYEGTG
+86 PDGIYEGTG

-106 EIKDKKIVAITILNV
+106 EIKDKKIVAITVLNV

-175 KTAENPGQGQGS
+175 KTAENPGKGEGS

-225 IASVEIVET
+225 IASIEIVST

-239 YIGKASAITGKIV
+239 YISKASAITGKIV
-252 ASQSTNVDTVSG
+252 SSQSTNVDTVSG

-286 GSTVPASTESTEQ
+286 GSTVPVSTENTEQ
-299 NNQQNQTPVVPEVS
+299 NNQQNQSAPTPSVS
-313 GNFPYPDGTYYGVA
+313 GNFPYPDGTYYGTA

-337 VVLKNKTIQSVQ
+337 IVLKNHTIQSVQ

-411 NNSNTNN
+411 NNSNN

-431 NNGNNNSDNNNG
+431 NTGNYNNSNNNG
-443 NTEKPDDSNVETET
+443 STEKPDDSNTNAPT

-473 EDEDFDAYN
+473 ESEDFDAYN
-482 LTATITI
+482 LTATITV
-489 KGDKIIAV
+489 KGDKITAIS
-497 TNVTG
+497 NVSG

-507 NSSYIKK
+507 NDRYINW
-514 AVNGT
+514 AANGR
-519 SSTAGMVSR
+519 SNNVGIISQ
-528 IIGMAVVDMTQENA
+528 IIGLATIDMSKENA
-542 GSQVESNLA
+542 ETTMNEAIANV
-551 ALDTVS
+551 DVVS
-557 RATCSSKSIKEAC
+557 RATCSSQALKDAC

-578 AKFLEQKEAE
+578 AKFLEQKDDQKN
-588 ERLADVKM
+588 LADVKM

-601 ETGKMDAE
+601 ETGNADTE
-609 LTDPEEGQKE
+609 LTDPENDPQ
-619 SSEESEAEEEKK
+619 EA
-631 KSEAETDPADDSQ
+631 A
-644 GTEQEQLPETDAE
+644 QEQLLETE

>member
-1 MKKDKQTE
+1 MKKDKKTE
-9 VDPENLDQ
+9 VDPENLDP

-24 KLSTMAPALSALL
+24 NLSTMAPALSALL
-37 VVACAGASVAAYTPK
+37 VVACAGASVAAYSPK
-52 VYAVQKPEVKTADT
+52 VYAVQKPSPKTESADT
-66 DEAAE
+66 TAE
-71 ENAEETALE
+71 DTAEETALE

-86 PDGVYEGTG
+86 PDGIYEGTG

-106 EIKDKKIVAITILNV
+106 EIKDKKIVAITVLNV

-175 KTAENPGQGQGS
+175 KTAENPGKGEGS

-225 IASVEIVET
+225 IASIEIVST

-239 YIGKASAITGKIV
+239 YISKASAITGKIV
-252 ASQSTNVDTVSG
+252 SSQSTNVDTVSG

-286 GSTVPASTESTEQ
+286 GSTVPASTENTEQ
-299 NNQQNQTPVVPEVS
+299 NNQQNQSVPTPSVS
-313 GNFPYPDGTYYGVA
+313 GNFPYPDGTYYGTA

-337 VVLKNKTIQSVQ
+337 IVLKNHTIQSVQ

-362 ARAVVNN
+362 AHAVVNN

-411 NNSNTNN
+411 NNSNN

-431 NNGNNNSDNNNG
+431 NTGNNNNSNNSG
-443 NTEKPDDSNVETET
+443 STEKPDDSNTNAPT

-473 EDEDFDAYN
+473 ESEDFDAYN
-482 LTATITI
+482 LTATITV
-489 KGDKIIAV
+489 KGDKITAIS
-497 TNVTG
+497 NVSG

-507 NSSYIKK
+507 NDRYINW
-514 AVNGT
+514 AANGR
-519 SSTAGMVSR
+519 SNNVGIISQ
-528 IIGMAVVDMTQENA
+528 IIGLATIDMSKENA
-542 GSQVESNLA
+542 ETTMNEAIANV
-551 ALDTVS
+551 DVVS
-557 RATCSSKSIKEAC
+557 RATCSSKALKDAC

-578 AKFLEQKEAE
+578 AKFLEQKDDQKN
-588 ERLADVKM
+588 LADVKM

-601 ETGKMDAE
+601 ETGNADTE
-609 LTDPEEGQKE
+609 LTDPENDPQ
-619 SSEESEAEEEKK
+619 EA
-631 KSEAETDPADDSQ
+631 A
-644 GTEQEQLPETDAE
+644 QEQLLETE

>member
-1 MKKDKQTE
+1 MKKDKKTE
-9 VDPENLDQ
+9 VDLENLDP

-24 KLSTMAPALSALL
+24 NLSTMAPALSALL
-37 VVACAGASVAAYTPK
+37 VVACAGASVAAYSPK
-52 VYAVQKPEVKTADT
+52 VYAVQKPSPKTESADT
-66 DEAAE
+66 TAE
-71 ENAEETALE
+71 DTAEETALE

-86 PDGVYEGTG
+86 PDGIYEGTG

-106 EIKDKKIVAITILNV
+106 EIKDKKIVAITVLNV

-175 KTAENPGQGQGS
+175 KTAENPGKGEGS

-225 IASVEIVET
+225 IASIEIVST

-239 YIGKASAITGKIV
+239 YISKASAITGKIV
-252 ASQSTNVDTVSG
+252 SSQSTNVDTVSG

-286 GSTVPASTESTEQ
+286 GSTVPVSTENTEQ
-299 NNQQNQTPVVPEVS
+299 NNQQNQSAPTPSVS
-313 GNFPYPDGTYYGVA
+313 GNFPYPDGTYYGTA

-337 VVLKNKTIQSVQ
+337 IVLKNHTIQSVQ

-411 NNSNTNN
+411 NNSNN

-431 NNGNNNSDNNNG
+431 NTGNNNNSNNNG
-443 NTEKPDDSNVETET
+443 STEKPDDSNTNAPT

-473 EDEDFDAYN
+473 ESEDFDAYN
-482 LTATITI
+482 LTATITV
-489 KGDKIIAV
+489 KGDKITAIS
-497 TNVTG
+497 NVSG

-507 NSSYIKK
+507 NDRYINW
-514 AVNGT
+514 AANGR
-519 SSTAGMVSR
+519 SNNVGIISQ
-528 IIGMAVVDMTQENA
+528 IIGLATIDMSKENA
-542 GSQVESNLA
+542 ETTMNEAIANV
-551 ALDTVS
+551 DVVS
-557 RATCSSKSIKEAC
+557 RATCSSQALKDAC

-578 AKFLEQKEAE
+578 AKFLEQKDDQKN
-588 ERLADVKM
+588 LADVKM

-601 ETGKMDAE
+601 ETGNADTE
-609 LTDPEEGQKE
+609 LTDPENDPQ
-619 SSEESEAEEEKK
+619 EA
-631 KSEAETDPADDSQ
+631 A
-644 GTEQEQLPETDAE
+644 QEQLLETE

>member
-1 MKKDKQTE
+1 MKKDKKTE
-9 VDPENLDQ
+9 VDPENLDP

-24 KLSTMAPALSALL
+24 NLSTMAPALSALL
-37 VVACAGASVAAYTPK
+37 VVACAGSSVAAYSPK
-52 VYAVQKPEVKTADT
+52 VYAVQKPSPKTESADT
-66 DEAAE
+66 TAE
-71 ENAEETALE
+71 DAAEETALE

-86 PDGVYEGTG
+86 PDGIYEGTG

-106 EIKDKKIVAITILNV
+106 EIKDKKIVAITVLNV

-175 KTAENPGQGQGS
+175 KTAENPGKGEGS

-225 IASVEIVET
+225 IASIEIVST

-239 YIGKASAITGKIV
+239 YISKASAITGKIV
-252 ASQSTNVDTVSG
+252 SSQSTNVDTVSG

-286 GSTVPASTESTEQ
+286 GSTVPASTENTEQ
-299 NNQQNQTPVVPEVS
+299 NNQQNQSAPTPSVS
-313 GNFPYPDGTYYGVA
+313 GNFPYPDGTYYGTA

-337 VVLKNKTIQSVQ
+337 IVLKNHTIQSVQ

-411 NNSNTNN
+411 NNSNN

-431 NNGNNNSDNNNG
+431 NTGNNNNSNNNG
-443 NTEKPDDSNVETET
+443 STEKPDDSNTNAPT

-473 EDEDFDAYN
+473 ESEDFDAYN
-482 LTATITI
+482 LTATITV
-489 KGDKIIAV
+489 KGDKITAIS
-497 TNVTG
+497 NVSG

-507 NSSYIKK
+507 NDRYINW
-514 AVNGT
+514 AANGR
-519 SSTAGMVSR
+519 SNNVGIVSQ
-528 IIGMAVVDMTQENA
+528 IIGLATIDMSTENA
-542 GSQVESNLA
+542 ETTMNEAIANV
-551 ALDTVS
+551 DVVS
-557 RATCSSKSIKEAC
+557 RATCSSKALKDAC

-578 AKFLEQKEAE
+578 AKFLEQKDDQKN
-588 ERLADVKM
+588 LADVKM

-601 ETGKMDAE
+601 ETGNADTE
-609 LTDPEEGQKE
+609 LTDPENDPQ
-619 SSEESEAEEEKK
+619 EA
-631 KSEAETDPADDSQ
+631 A
-644 GTEQEQLPETDAE
+644 QEQLLETE

>member
-1 MKKDKQTE
+1 MKKDKKTE
-9 VDPENLDQ
+9 VDPENLDP

-24 KLSTMAPALSALL
+24 NLSTMAPALSALL
-37 VVACAGASVAAYTPK
+37 VVACAGASVAAYSPK
-52 VYAVQKPEVKTADT
+52 VYAVQKPSPKTESADT
-66 DEAAE
+66 TAE
-71 ENAEETALE
+71 DTAEETALE

-86 PDGVYEGTG
+86 PDGIYEGTG

-106 EIKDKKIVAITILNV
+106 EIKDKKIVAITVLNV

-175 KTAENPGQGQGS
+175 KTAENPGKGEGS

-225 IASVEIVET
+225 IASIEIVST

-239 YIGKASAITGKIV
+239 YISKASAITGKIV
-252 ASQSTNVDTVSG
+252 SSQSTNVDTVSG

-278 ALAQAAVD
+278 ALAQAAAD
-286 GSTVPASTESTEQ
+286 GTTVPDSTENTEQ
-299 NNQQNQTPVVPEVS
+299 NNQQNQAAPTPTVT

-327 EGYLGDVKVA
+327 EGYLGNVKVA
-337 VVLKNKTIQSVQ
+337 IVLKNKTLQSVE

-362 ARAVVNN
+362 ARTVANN

-411 NNSNTNN
+411 NNSNN
-418 GNQNNNNSGNNNG
+418 GSQNNNNSGNNNG
-431 NNGNNNSDNNNG
+431 NTGNNNNSNNNG
-443 NTEKPDDSNVETET
+443 STEKPDDSNTNAPT

-473 EDEDFDAYN
+473 ESEDFDAYN
-482 LTATITI
+482 LTATITV
-489 KGDKIIAV
+489 KGDKITAIS
-497 TNVTG
+497 NVSG

-507 NSSYIKK
+507 NDRYINW
-514 AVNGT
+514 AANGR
-519 SSTAGMVSR
+519 SNNVGIISQ
-528 IIGMAVVDMTQENA
+528 IIGLATIDMSKENA
-542 GSQVESNLA
+542 ETTMNEAIANV
-551 ALDTVS
+551 DVVS
-557 RATCSSKSIKEAC
+557 RATCSSKALKDAC

-578 AKFLEQKEAE
+578 AKFLEQKDDQKN
-588 ERLADVKM
+588 LADVKM

-601 ETGKMDAE
+601 ETGNADTE
-609 LTDPEEGQKE
+609 LTDPENDPQ
-619 SSEESEAEEEKK
+619 EA
-631 KSEAETDPADDSQ
+631 A
-644 GTEQEQLPETDAE
+644 QEQLLETE

>member
-1 MKKDKQTE
+1 MKKDK
-9 VDPENLDQ
+9 L
-17 KNQKKKI
+17 

-37 VVACAGASVAAYTPK
+37 VVACVGASVATYTPK
-52 VYAVQKPEVKTADT
+52 VYAVQKPSPKTEDTENAADET
-66 DEAAE
+66 
-71 ENAEETALE
+71 AEETTLE

-95 TGFAGKITVAV
+95 TGFAGKITVSV
-106 EIKDKKIVAITILNV
+106 EIKDKKIVAITVLNV

-175 KTAENPGQGQGS
+175 KIAENPGKGEGS
-187 TTVAEVA
+187 TTVAQVA

-225 IASVEIVET
+225 IASVEIVST
-234 SDGSS
+234 SDGSN
-239 YIGKASAITGKIV
+239 YISKASAITGKIV

-286 GSTVPASTESTEQ
+286 GTTVPASTENTEQ
-299 NNQQNQTPVVPEVS
+299 NNQQNQAAPTPTVI

-337 VVLKNKTIQSVQ
+337 IVLKNKTIQSVE
-349 ILENEDDAAFFNR
+349 ILESEDDAAFFNR
-362 ARAVVNN
+362 ARAVAGT
-369 IVKNQTTGV
+369 IVKNQTTSV

-411 NNSNTNN
+411 NNSNANNGSDNSNN
-418 GNQNNNNSGNNNG
+418 GNQNNNGNNSNNGNTNNGGQNNG
-431 NNGNNNSDNNNG
+431 NNSG
-443 NTEKPDDSNVETET
+443 NTDTPDQSGPV
-457 YYADGSYTV
+457 YYADGTYTV

-489 KGDKIIAV
+489 KNDKITAV
-497 TNVTG
+497 TDVIG
-502 DGDSS
+502 DGDSG
-507 NSSYIKK
+507 NNSYIKK

-519 SSTAGMVSR
+519 SSIQGMASR
-528 IIGMAVVDMTQENA
+528 IVGMAVVDMTQENA

-557 RATCSSKSIKEAC
+557 RATCSSNSIKEAC
-570 KEALNQAR
+570 KEALKQAR
-578 AKFLEQKEAE
+578 EKFLEENKGKEG
-588 ERLADVKM
+588 LTDIKM

-601 ETGKMDAE
+601 ESDNTQTE
-609 LTDPEEGQKE
+609 
-619 SSEESEAEEEKK
+619 
-631 KSEAETDPADDSQ
+631 PADTEEPEQ
-644 GTEQEQLPETDAE
+644 TVEQEQETPELSENAE

>member
-1 MKKDKQTE
+1 MKKDKKTE
-9 VDPENLDQ
+9 VDPENLDP

-24 KLSTMAPALSALL
+24 NLSTMAPALSALL
-37 VVACAGASVAAYTPK
+37 VVACAGASVAAYSPK
-52 VYAVQKPEVKTADT
+52 VYAVQKPSPKTESADT
-66 DEAAE
+66 TAE
-71 ENAEETALE
+71 DTAEETALE

-86 PDGVYEGTG
+86 PDGIYEGTG

-106 EIKDKKIVAITILNV
+106 EIKDKKIVAITVLNV

-175 KTAENPGQGQGS
+175 KTAENPGKGEGS

-225 IASVEIVET
+225 IASIEIVST

-239 YIGKASAITGKIV
+239 YNSKASAITGKIV
-252 ASQSTNVDTVSG
+252 SSQSTNVDTVSG

-286 GSTVPASTESTEQ
+286 GSTVPASTENTEQ
-299 NNQQNQTPVVPEVS
+299 NNQQNQSAPTPSVS
-313 GNFPYPDGTYYGVA
+313 GNFPYPDGTYYGTA

-337 VVLKNKTIQSVQ
+337 IVLKNHTIQSVQ

-411 NNSNTNN
+411 NNSNN

-431 NNGNNNSDNNNG
+431 NTGNNNNSNNNG
-443 NTEKPDDSNVETET
+443 STEKPDDSNTNAPT

-473 EDEDFDAYN
+473 ESEDFDAYN
-482 LTATITI
+482 LTATITV
-489 KGDKIIAV
+489 KGDKITAIS
-497 TNVTG
+497 NVSG

-507 NSSYIKK
+507 NDRYINW
-514 AVNGT
+514 AENGR
-519 SSTAGMVSR
+519 SNNVGIISQ
-528 IIGMAVVDMTQENA
+528 IIGLATIDMSKENA
-542 GSQVESNLA
+542 ETTMNEAIANV
-551 ALDTVS
+551 DVVS
-557 RATCSSKSIKEAC
+557 RATCSSQALKDAC

-578 AKFLEQKEAE
+578 AKFLEQKDDQKN
-588 ERLADVKM
+588 LADVKM

-601 ETGKMDAE
+601 ETGNADTE
-609 LTDPEEGQKE
+609 LTDPENDPQ
-619 SSEESEAEEEKK
+619 EA
-631 KSEAETDPADDSQ
+631 A
-644 GTEQEQLPETDAE
+644 QEQLLETE

>member
-1 MKKDKQTE
+1 MKKDKKTE
-9 VDPENLDQ
+9 VDPENLDP

-24 KLSTMAPALSALL
+24 NLSTMAPALSALL
-37 VVACAGASVAAYTPK
+37 VVACAGASVAAYSPK
-52 VYAVQKPEVKTADT
+52 VYAVQKPSPKTESADT
-66 DEAAE
+66 TAE
-71 ENAEETALE
+71 DTAEETALE

-86 PDGVYEGTG
+86 PDGIYEGTG

-106 EIKDKKIVAITILNV
+106 EIKDKKIVAITVLNV

-175 KTAENPGQGQGS
+175 KTAENPGKGEGS

-225 IASVEIVET
+225 IASIEIVST

-239 YIGKASAITGKIV
+239 YISKASAITGKIV
-252 ASQSTNVDTVSG
+252 SSQSTNVDTVSG

-286 GSTVPASTESTEQ
+286 GSTVPVSTENTEQ
-299 NNQQNQTPVVPEVS
+299 NNQQNQSAPTPSVS
-313 GNFPYPDGTYYGVA
+313 GNFPYPDGTYYGTA

-337 VVLKNKTIQSVQ
+337 IVLKNHTIQSVQ

-362 ARAVVNN
+362 ARAVVNH

-404 AANPSNG
+404 VANPSNG
-411 NNSNTNN
+411 NNSNN

-431 NNGNNNSDNNNG
+431 NTGNNNNSNNNG
-443 NTEKPDDSNVETET
+443 STEKPDDSNTNAPT

-466 TVKCEPD
+466 TVKCGPD
-473 EDEDFDAYN
+473 ESEDFDAYN
-482 LTATITI
+482 LTATITV
-489 KGDKIIAV
+489 KGDKITAIS
-497 TNVTG
+497 NVSG

-507 NSSYIKK
+507 NDRYINW
-514 AVNGT
+514 AANGR
-519 SSTAGMVSR
+519 SNNVGIISQ
-528 IIGMAVVDMTQENA
+528 IIGLATIDMSKENA
-542 GSQVESNLA
+542 ETTMNEAIANV
-551 ALDTVS
+551 DVVS
-557 RATCSSKSIKEAC
+557 RATCSSQALKDAC

-578 AKFLEQKEAE
+578 AKFLEQKDDQKN
-588 ERLADVKM
+588 LADVKM

-601 ETGKMDAE
+601 ETGNADTE
-609 LTDPEEGQKE
+609 LTDPENDPQ
-619 SSEESEAEEEKK
+619 EA
-631 KSEAETDPADDSQ
+631 A
-644 GTEQEQLPETDAE
+644 QEQLLETE

>member
-1 MKKDKQTE
+1 MKKDKKTE
-9 VDPENLDQ
+9 VDLENLDP

-24 KLSTMAPALSALL
+24 NLSTMAPALSALL
-37 VVACAGASVAAYTPK
+37 VVACAGASVAAYSPK
-52 VYAVQKPEVKTADT
+52 VYAVQKPSPKTESADT
-66 DEAAE
+66 TAE
-71 ENAEETALE
+71 DTAEETALE

-86 PDGVYEGTG
+86 PDGIYEGTG

-106 EIKDKKIVAITILNV
+106 EIKDKKIVAITVLNV

-175 KTAENPGQGQGS
+175 KTAENPGKGEGS

-225 IASVEIVET
+225 IASIEIVST

-239 YIGKASAITGKIV
+239 YISKASAITGKIV
-252 ASQSTNVDTVSG
+252 SFQSTNVDTVSG

-286 GSTVPASTESTEQ
+286 GSTVPASTENTEQ
-299 NNQQNQTPVVPEVS
+299 NNQQNQSAPTPSVS
-313 GNFPYPDGTYYGVA
+313 GNFPYPDGTYYGTA

-337 VVLKNKTIQSVQ
+337 IVLKNHTIQSVQ

-362 ARAVVNN
+362 ARAVVNH

-404 AANPSNG
+404 VANPSNG
-411 NNSNTNN
+411 NNSNN

-431 NNGNNNSDNNNG
+431 NTGNNNNSNNNG
-443 NTEKPDDSNVETET
+443 STEKPDDSNTNAPT

-473 EDEDFDAYN
+473 ESEDFDAYN
-482 LTATITI
+482 LTATITV
-489 KGDKIIAV
+489 KGDKITAIS
-497 TNVTG
+497 NVSG

-507 NSSYIKK
+507 NDRYINW
-514 AVNGT
+514 AANGR
-519 SSTAGMVSR
+519 SNNVGIISQ
-528 IIGMAVVDMTQENA
+528 IIGLATIDMSKENA
-542 GSQVESNLA
+542 ETTMNEAIANV
-551 ALDTVS
+551 DVVS
-557 RATCSSKSIKEAC
+557 RATCSSQALKDAC
-570 KEALNQAR
+570 KEALKQAR
-578 AKFLEQKEAE
+578 AKFLEQKDDQKN
-588 ERLADVKM
+588 LADVKM

-601 ETGKMDAE
+601 ETGNADTE
-609 LTDPEEGQKE
+609 LTDPENDPQ
-619 SSEESEAEEEKK
+619 EA
-631 KSEAETDPADDSQ
+631 A
-644 GTEQEQLPETDAE
+644 QEQLLETE

>member
-1 MKKDKQTE
+1 MKKDKKTE
-9 VDPENLDQ
+9 VDLENLDP

-24 KLSTMAPALSALL
+24 NLSTMAPALSALL
-37 VVACAGASVAAYTPK
+37 VVACAGASVAAYSPK
-52 VYAVQKPEVKTADT
+52 VYAVQKPSPKTESADT
-66 DEAAE
+66 TAE
-71 ENAEETALE
+71 NTAEETALE

-86 PDGVYEGTG
+86 PDGIYEGTG

-106 EIKDKKIVAITILNV
+106 EIKDKKIVAITVLNV

-175 KTAENPGQGQGS
+175 KTAENPGKGEGS

-225 IASVEIVET
+225 IASIEIVST

-239 YIGKASAITGKIV
+239 YISKASAITGKIV
-252 ASQSTNVDTVSG
+252 SFQSTNVDTVSG

-286 GSTVPASTESTEQ
+286 GSTVPASTENTEQ
-299 NNQQNQTPVVPEVS
+299 NNQQNQSAPTPSVS
-313 GNFPYPDGTYYGVA
+313 GNFPYPDGTYYGTA

-337 VVLKNKTIQSVQ
+337 IVLKNHTIQSVQ

-362 ARAVVNN
+362 ARAVVNH

-404 AANPSNG
+404 VANPSNG
-411 NNSNTNN
+411 NNSNN

-431 NNGNNNSDNNNG
+431 NTGNNNNSNNNG
-443 NTEKPDDSNVETET
+443 STEKPDDSNTNAPT

-473 EDEDFDAYN
+473 ESEDFDAYN
-482 LTATITI
+482 LTATITV
-489 KGDKIIAV
+489 KGDKITAIS
-497 TNVTG
+497 NVSG

-507 NSSYIKK
+507 NDRYINW
-514 AVNGT
+514 AANGR
-519 SSTAGMVSR
+519 SNNVGIISQ
-528 IIGMAVVDMTQENA
+528 IIGLATIDMSKENA
-542 GSQVESNLA
+542 ETTMNEAIANV
-551 ALDTVS
+551 DVVS
-557 RATCSSKSIKEAC
+557 RATCSSQALKDAC
-570 KEALNQAR
+570 KEALKQAR
-578 AKFLEQKEAE
+578 AKFLEQKDDQKN
-588 ERLADVKM
+588 LADVKM

-601 ETGKMDAE
+601 ETGNADTE
-609 LTDPEEGQKE
+609 LTDPENDPQ
-619 SSEESEAEEEKK
+619 EA
-631 KSEAETDPADDSQ
+631 A
-644 GTEQEQLPETDAE
+644 QEQLLETE

>member
-1 MKKDKQTE
+1 MKKDKKTE
-9 VDPENLDQ
+9 VDLENLDP

-24 KLSTMAPALSALL
+24 NLSTMAPALSALL
-37 VVACAGASVAAYTPK
+37 VVACAGASVAAYSPK
-52 VYAVQKPEVKTADT
+52 VYAVQKPSPKTESADT
-66 DEAAE
+66 TAE
-71 ENAEETALE
+71 DTAEETALE

-86 PDGVYEGTG
+86 PDGIYEGTG

-106 EIKDKKIVAITILNV
+106 EIKDKKIVAITVLNV

-175 KTAENPGQGQGS
+175 KTAENPGKGEGS

-225 IASVEIVET
+225 IASIEIVST

-239 YIGKASAITGKIV
+239 YISKASAITGKIV
-252 ASQSTNVDTVSG
+252 SSQSTNVDTVSG

-286 GSTVPASTESTEQ
+286 GSTVPASTENTEQ
-299 NNQQNQTPVVPEVS
+299 NNQQNQSAPTPSVS
-313 GNFPYPDGTYYGVA
+313 GNFPYPDGTYYGTA

-337 VVLKNKTIQSVQ
+337 IVLKNHTIQSVQ

-411 NNSNTNN
+411 NNSNN

-431 NNGNNNSDNNNG
+431 NTGNNNNSNNNG
-443 NTEKPDDSNVETET
+443 STEKPDDSNTNAPT

-473 EDEDFDAYN
+473 ESEDFDAYN
-482 LTATITI
+482 LTATITV
-489 KGDKIIAV
+489 KGDKITAIS
-497 TNVTG
+497 NVSG

-507 NSSYIKK
+507 NDRYINW
-514 AVNGT
+514 AANGR
-519 SSTAGMVSR
+519 SNNVGIISQ
-528 IIGMAVVDMTQENA
+528 IIGLATIDMSKENA
-542 GSQVESNLA
+542 ETTMNEAIANV
-551 ALDTVS
+551 DVVS
-557 RATCSSKSIKEAC
+557 RATCSSKALKDAC

-578 AKFLEQKEAE
+578 AKFLEQKDDQKN
-588 ERLADVKM
+588 LADVKM

-601 ETGKMDAE
+601 ETGNADTE
-609 LTDPEEGQKE
+609 LTDPENDPQ
-619 SSEESEAEEEKK
+619 EA
-631 KSEAETDPADDSQ
+631 A
-644 GTEQEQLPETDAE
+644 QEQLLETE

>member
-1 MKKDKQTE
+1 MKKDKKTE
-9 VDPENLDQ
+9 VDPENLDP

-24 KLSTMAPALSALL
+24 NLSTMAPALSALL
-37 VVACAGASVAAYTPK
+37 VVACAGASVAAYSPK
-52 VYAVQKPEVKTADT
+52 VYAVQKPSPKTESADT
-66 DEAAE
+66 TAE
-71 ENAEETALE
+71 DTAEETALE

-86 PDGVYEGTG
+86 PDGIYEGTG

-106 EIKDKKIVAITILNV
+106 EIKDKKIVAITVLNV

-151 GATYSSRGIISA
+151 GATYSSRGIIRA

-175 KTAENPGQGQGS
+175 KTAENPGKGEGS

-225 IASVEIVET
+225 IASIEIVST

-239 YIGKASAITGKIV
+239 YISKASAITGKIV
-252 ASQSTNVDTVSG
+252 SSQSTNVDTVSG

-286 GSTVPASTESTEQ
+286 GSTVPASTENTEQ
-299 NNQQNQTPVVPEVS
+299 NNQQNQSAPTPSVS
-313 GNFPYPDGTYYGVA
+313 GNFPYPDGTYYGTA

-337 VVLKNKTIQSVQ
+337 IVLKNHTIQSVQ

-362 ARAVVNN
+362 ACAVVNN

-411 NNSNTNN
+411 NNSNN

-431 NNGNNNSDNNNG
+431 NTGNNNNSNNNG
-443 NTEKPDDSNVETET
+443 STEKPDDSNTNAPT

-473 EDEDFDAYN
+473 ESEDFDAYN
-482 LTATITI
+482 LTATITV
-489 KGDKIIAV
+489 KGDKITAIS
-497 TNVTG
+497 NVSG

-507 NSSYIKK
+507 NDRYINW
-514 AVNGT
+514 AANGR
-519 SSTAGMVSR
+519 SNNVGIISQ
-528 IIGMAVVDMTQENA
+528 IIGLATIDMSKENA
-542 GSQVESNLA
+542 ETTMNEAIANV
-551 ALDTVS
+551 DVVS
-557 RATCSSKSIKEAC
+557 RATCSSQALKDAC

-578 AKFLEQKEAE
+578 AKFLEQKDDQKN
-588 ERLADVKM
+588 LADVKM

-601 ETGKMDAE
+601 ETGNADTE
-609 LTDPEEGQKE
+609 LTDPENDPQ
-619 SSEESEAEEEKK
+619 EA
-631 KSEAETDPADDSQ
+631 A
-644 GTEQEQLPETDAE
+644 QEQLLETE

>member
-1 MKKDKQTE
+1 MKKDKKTE
-9 VDPENLDQ
+9 VDPENLDP

-24 KLSTMAPALSALL
+24 NLSTMAPALSALL
-37 VVACAGASVAAYTPK
+37 VVACAGASVAAYSPK
-52 VYAVQKPEVKTADT
+52 VYAVQKPSPKTESADT
-66 DEAAE
+66 TAE
-71 ENAEETALE
+71 DTAEETALE

-86 PDGVYEGTG
+86 PDGIYEGTG

-106 EIKDKKIVAITILNV
+106 EIKDKKIVAITVLNV

-175 KTAENPGQGQGS
+175 KTAENPGKGEGS

-225 IASVEIVET
+225 IASIEIVST

-239 YIGKASAITGKIV
+239 YISKASAITGKIV
-252 ASQSTNVDTVSG
+252 SSQSTNVDTVSG

-286 GSTVPASTESTEQ
+286 GSTVPASTENTEQ
-299 NNQQNQTPVVPEVS
+299 NNQQNQSAPTPSVS
-313 GNFPYPDGTYYGVA
+313 GKFPYPDGTYYGTA

-337 VVLKNKTIQSVQ
+337 IVLKNHTIQSVQ

-411 NNSNTNN
+411 NNSNN

-431 NNGNNNSDNNNG
+431 NTGNNNNSNNNG
-443 NTEKPDDSNVETET
+443 STEKPDDSNTNAPT

-473 EDEDFDAYN
+473 ESEDFDAYN
-482 LTATITI
+482 LTATITV
-489 KGDKIIAV
+489 KGDKITAIS
-497 TNVTG
+497 NVSG

-507 NSSYIKK
+507 NDRYINW
-514 AVNGT
+514 AENGR
-519 SSTAGMVSR
+519 SNNVGIISQ
-528 IIGMAVVDMTQENA
+528 IIGLATIDMSKENA
-542 GSQVESNLA
+542 ETTMNEAIANV
-551 ALDTVS
+551 DVVS
-557 RATCSSKSIKEAC
+557 RATCSSQALKDAC
-570 KEALNQAR
+570 KEALKQAR
-578 AKFLEQKEAE
+578 AKFLEQKDDQKN
-588 ERLADVKM
+588 LADVKM

-601 ETGKMDAE
+601 ETGNADTE
-609 LTDPEEGQKE
+609 LTDPENDPQ
-619 SSEESEAEEEKK
+619 EA
-631 KSEAETDPADDSQ
+631 A
-644 GTEQEQLPETDAE
+644 QEQLLETE

>member
-1 MKKDKQTE
+1 MKKDKKTE
-9 VDPENLDQ
+9 VDLENLDP

-24 KLSTMAPALSALL
+24 NLSTMAPALSALL
-37 VVACAGASVAAYTPK
+37 VVACAGASVAAYSPK
-52 VYAVQKPEVKTADT
+52 VYAVQKPSPKTESADT
-66 DEAAE
+66 TAE
-71 ENAEETALE
+71 DTAEETALE

-86 PDGVYEGTG
+86 PDGIYEGTG

-106 EIKDKKIVAITILNV
+106 EIKDKKIVAITVLNV

-175 KTAENPGQGQGS
+175 KTAENPGKGEGS

-225 IASVEIVET
+225 IASIEIVST

-239 YIGKASAITGKIV
+239 YISKASAITGKIV
-252 ASQSTNVDTVSG
+252 SSQSTNVDTVSG

-286 GSTVPASTESTEQ
+286 GSTVPVSTENTEQ
-299 NNQQNQTPVVPEVS
+299 NNQQNQSAPTPSVS
-313 GNFPYPDGTYYGVA
+313 GNFPYPDGTYYGTA

-337 VVLKNKTIQSVQ
+337 IVLKNHTIQSVQ

-411 NNSNTNN
+411 NNSNN

-431 NNGNNNSDNNNG
+431 NTGNNNNSNNNG
-443 NTEKPDDSNVETET
+443 STEKPDDSNTNAPT

-473 EDEDFDAYN
+473 ESEDFDAYN
-482 LTATITI
+482 LTATITV
-489 KGDKIIAV
+489 KGDKITAIS
-497 TNVTG
+497 NVSG

-507 NSSYIKK
+507 NDRYINW
-514 AVNGT
+514 AANGR
-519 SSTAGMVSR
+519 SNNVGIISQ
-528 IIGMAVVDMTQENA
+528 IIGLATIDMSKENA
-542 GSQVESNLA
+542 ETTMNEAIANV
-551 ALDTVS
+551 DVVS
-557 RATCSSKSIKEAC
+557 RATCSSQALKDAC

-578 AKFLEQKEAE
+578 AKFLEQKDDQKN
-588 ERLADVKM
+588 LADVKM

-601 ETGKMDAE
+601 ETGNADTE
-609 LTDPEEGQKE
+609 LTDPENDPQ
-619 SSEESEAEEEKK
+619 EA
-631 KSEAETDPADDSQ
+631 A
-644 GTEQEQLPETDAE
+644 QEQLLEPE

>member
-1 MKKDKQTE
+1 MKKDKKKE
-9 VDPENLDQ
+9 VDPENLDP

-24 KLSTMAPALSALL
+24 NLSTMAPALSALL
-37 VVACAGASVAAYTPK
+37 VVACAGASVAAYSPK
-52 VYAVQKPEVKTADT
+52 VYAVQKPSPKTESADT
-66 DEAAE
+66 TAE
-71 ENAEETALE
+71 DTAEETALE

-86 PDGVYEGTG
+86 PDGIYEGTG

-106 EIKDKKIVAITILNV
+106 EIKDKKIVAITVLNV

-175 KTAENPGQGQGS
+175 KTAENPGKGEGS

-225 IASVEIVET
+225 IASIEIVST

-239 YIGKASAITGKIV
+239 YISKASAITGKIV
-252 ASQSTNVDTVSG
+252 SSQSTNVDTVSG

-286 GSTVPASTESTEQ
+286 GSTVPASTENTEQ
-299 NNQQNQTPVVPEVS
+299 NNQQNQSAPTPSVS

-337 VVLKNKTIQSVQ
+337 IVLKNKTLQSVE

-362 ARAVVNN
+362 ARAVVNH

-404 AANPSNG
+404 AANPSGG
-411 NNSNTNN
+411 NNSNN

-431 NNGNNNSDNNNG
+431 NTGNNNNSNNNG
-443 NTEKPDDSNVETET
+443 STEKPDDSNTNAPT

-473 EDEDFDAYN
+473 ESEDFDAYN
-482 LTATITI
+482 LTATITV
-489 KGDKIIAV
+489 KGDKITAIS
-497 TNVTG
+497 NVSG

-507 NSSYIKK
+507 NDRYINW
-514 AVNGT
+514 AANGR
-519 SSTAGMVSR
+519 SNNVGIISQ
-528 IIGMAVVDMTQENA
+528 IIGLATIDMSKENA
-542 GSQVESNLA
+542 ETTMNEAIANV
-551 ALDTVS
+551 DVVS
-557 RATCSSKSIKEAC
+557 RATCSSKALKDAC

-578 AKFLEQKEAE
+578 AKFLEQKDDQKN
-588 ERLADVKM
+588 LADVKM

-601 ETGKMDAE
+601 ETGNADTE
-609 LTDPEEGQKE
+609 LTDPENDPQ
-619 SSEESEAEEEKK
+619 EA
-631 KSEAETDPADDSQ
+631 A
-644 GTEQEQLPETDAE
+644 QEQLLETE

>member
-1 MKKDKQTE
+1 MKKDKKTE
-9 VDPENLDQ
+9 VDPENLDP

-24 KLSTMAPALSALL
+24 NLSTMAPALSALL
-37 VVACAGASVAAYTPK
+37 VVACAGASVAAYSPK
-52 VYAVQKPEVKTADT
+52 VYAVQKPSPKTESADT
-66 DEAAE
+66 TAE
-71 ENAEETALE
+71 DTAEETALE

-86 PDGVYEGTG
+86 PDGIYEGTG

-106 EIKDKKIVAITILNV
+106 EIKDKKIVAITVLNV

-175 KTAENPGQGQGS
+175 KTAENPGKGEGS

-220 ISGGK
+220 ISSGK
-225 IASVEIVET
+225 IASIEIVST

-239 YIGKASAITGKIV
+239 YISKASAITGKIV
-252 ASQSTNVDTVSG
+252 SSQSTNVDTVSG

-286 GSTVPASTESTEQ
+286 GSTVPASTENTEQ
-299 NNQQNQTPVVPEVS
+299 NNQQNQSAPTPSVS
-313 GNFPYPDGTYYGVA
+313 GNFPYPDGTYYGTA

-337 VVLKNKTIQSVQ
+337 IVLKNHTIQSVQ

-411 NNSNTNN
+411 NNSNN

-431 NNGNNNSDNNNG
+431 NTGNNNNSNNNG
-443 NTEKPDDSNVETET
+443 STEKPDDSNTNAPT

-473 EDEDFDAYN
+473 ESEDFDAYN
-482 LTATITI
+482 LTATITV
-489 KGDKIIAV
+489 KGDKITAIS
-497 TNVTG
+497 NVSG

-507 NSSYIKK
+507 NDRYINW
-514 AVNGT
+514 AANGR
-519 SSTAGMVSR
+519 SNNVGIISQ
-528 IIGMAVVDMTQENA
+528 IIGLATIDMSKENA
-542 GSQVESNLA
+542 ETTMNEAIANV
-551 ALDTVS
+551 DVVS
-557 RATCSSKSIKEAC
+557 RATCSSQALKDAC

-578 AKFLEQKEAE
+578 AKFLEQKDDQKN
-588 ERLADVKM
+588 LADVKM

-601 ETGKMDAE
+601 ETGNADTE
-609 LTDPEEGQKE
+609 LTDPENDPQ
-619 SSEESEAEEEKK
+619 EA
-631 KSEAETDPADDSQ
+631 A
-644 GTEQEQLPETDAE
+644 QEQLLETE